1 MPDWKRYIQKHLPPL
16 HIKPEREAEIVEELA
31 AQLDQ
36 VYQEA
41 LRNGE
46 PPDAAE
52 QIACKQFP
60 NWQALARSIEIS
72 ERDANRLPPPLLQ
85 RLTRGIPSDF
95 RHALRVIRKSPSFAL
110 IAVATL
116 ALGIGGC
123 VTIFSLIDAVI
134 LRPIDYR
141 QPDQLVMVWES
152 NVKHGGG
159 KNVVSM
165 ANFLDWKAR
174 NHVFSDLSVVEN
186 QIWNV
191 TGRGEPE
198 EAKGISVNPEF
209 LPMVGVRPLL
219 GRSFTMDEGRA
230 GGGDVC
236 LISHRMWVQLF
247 GAEASAVGQTIL
259 LDGTPRT
266 VIGVLPANFPW
277 LGTPL
282 DVLTPVQYPVRDWH
296 HKAGR
301 WMLVMGR
308 LKPGVTFKQAG
319 AEMSAIGRQLEQEYP
334 DFNTNWGVALEPLSA
349 RFAGGSGTALWILM
363 ASVGLVLLIACSNVA
378 NLQLARSA
386 VREREVALRAAV
398 GATTLRLVR
407 LLMIEN
413 LVLALGGGILGCA
426 SAYGAIH
433 LIKLYGPQDL
443 ARLQSA
449 GFSAPVA
456 WFAVGASVLT
466 GVLFGLAPAFASL
479 RLNLMESLKE
489 GGRGAIRSSG
499 GNRTRGA
506 FVIAQ
511 VALALVLLTGASLL
525 LRSLMNL
532 AAVPTG
538 FDSHNVLTATISVS
552 GKVDGA
558 RLIATYD
565 QMIAGMRS
573 LPGVESAS
581 FITWLPFTG
590 LGAATGFT
598 VVGGQAFPPSQEPV
612 VDVRVV
618 QPGYFETM
626 RIPLLKGRLFRNED
640 NRMGQPLR
648 FVVNET
654 LVREAF
660 GRSDPLGKRLMVQM
674 GMGDDTNKDPSGE
687 IIGVVGDTKHLS
699 LDGDIRAMVYYAESG
714 LPLSFGT
721 FVVRTSGDPKQ
732 LASAVTAAIREV
744 RKDQPVSDTLTM
756 DERIAGSIAQQRFRT
771 ALLGAFA
778 LIAVLLAVIGVYGV
792 MSYAVEQR
800 THEIGVRLA
809 IGAEPA
815 AVKRWMTIQGMR
827 LAGIGLVLG
836 SIAAA
841 GATRVLKS
849 LLYKVSPDDPLSFVL
864 TALLL
869 ALVCLAASY
878 IPARRATRV
887 DPLIALRWE

>member
-1 MPDWKRYIQKHLPPL
+1 MPNWKQYVQRHLPSL
-16 HIKPEREAEIVEELA
+16 HIRPERETEIIEELA

-36 VYQEA
+36 AYQEA

-46 PPDAAE
+46 APGIAE
-52 QIACKQFP
+52 QIACAQFP
-60 NWQALARSIEIS
+60 SWQALARSIEMS
-72 ERDANRLPPPLLQ
+72 ERDANRLPPPLVH
-85 RLTRGIPSDF
+85 RLLRGIPSDF
-95 RHALRVIRKSPSFAL
+95 RHALRVIRKNPGFAL

-123 VTIFSLIDAVI
+123 VTIFSLIDAII

-141 QPDQLVMVWES
+141 DPDQLVMVWED
-152 NVKHGGG
+152 NVTRGYR

-174 NHVFSDLSVVEN
+174 NHVFSDLSLVDSNV
-186 QIWNV
+186 WNV
-191 TGRGEPE
+191 TGRGEPRQV
-198 EAKGISVNPEF
+198 KGISVNPEF
-209 LPMVGVRPLL
+209 LPMVGVRPLI
-219 GRSFTMDEGRA
+219 GRSFTMDEGRV
-230 GGGDVC
+230 GGGAVC

-247 GAEASAVGQTIL
+247 AADASAIGQAIV

-277 LGTPL
+277 IGTPM
-282 DVLTPVQYPVRDWH
+282 DVLTPAQYPVRDWRN
-296 HKAGR
+296 KAGR
-301 WMLVMGR
+301 WLQVMGR
-308 LKPGVTFKQAG
+308 LKPGVGLRQAG
-319 AEMSAIGRQLEQEYP
+319 VEMSALSRQLEQEYP
-334 DFNTNWGVALEPLSA
+334 EFNKNWGVALEPLSA
-349 RFAGGSGTALWILM
+349 RFAGGSETELWILM

-378 NLQLARSA
+378 NLQLARGA

-413 LVLALGGGILGCA
+413 LVLSLGGGLVGCGA
-426 SAYGAIH
+426 AYGAIR
-433 LIKLYGPQDL
+433 LIQLYGPQDL

-456 WFAVGASVLT
+456 WFAVGASVFT

-479 RLNLMESLKE
+479 RLNLIESLKE
-489 GGRGAIRSSG
+489 GGRSGIRSAG
-499 GNRTRGA
+499 GHRARGA
-506 FVIAQ
+506 FVVAQ

-525 LRSLMNL
+525 FRSLMNL
-532 AAVPTG
+532 SAVPTG
-538 FDSHNVLTATISVS
+538 FDSHNVLTASVSIS
-552 GKVDGA
+552 GKVNGA
-558 RLIATYD
+558 SLIATYD
-565 QMIAGMRS
+565 EMIARMRS

-590 LGAATGFT
+590 LGAATDFS
-598 VVGGQAFPPSQEPV
+598 VVGAPPVPRGQEPV

-640 NRMGQPLR
+640 NRAGQPLR

-654 LVREAF
+654 LVREEF
-660 GRSDPLGKRLMVQM
+660 GHSDPLGKRLLVQM
-674 GMGDDTNKDPSGE
+674 GTGDDTNKDPSGE
-687 IIGVVGDTKHLS
+687 IIGVVGDTKHQS

-732 LASAVTAAIREV
+732 LASAVTAAIHEV
-744 RKDQPVSDTLTM
+744 RKDQPVSDILTM
-756 DERIAGSIAQQRFRT
+756 DERIAGSIAQERFRT

-827 LAGIGLVLG
+827 LAGIGLILG
-836 SIAAA
+836 SITAA

-849 LLYKVSPDDPLSFVL
+849 LLYKVSPDDPFSFVM
-864 TALLL
+864 TAVLL
-869 ALVCLAASY
+869 ALVCFAASY